1 MPLRLRRYFGLLL
14 ARFRLRKS
22 REKIISFTGAF
33 SNARN
38 VLVVMPFDR
47 RLLLQTVLVI
57 EHLRKTVREENLTFV
72 STEPNQELRR
82 MVPRGQFISVLASDL
97 GLLYL
102 PSKAVV
108 DRIRKR
114 SYDVAIDLNLDFLIP
129 SAYICRVSD
138 ARVRIGFAR
147 THADT
152 FFNFLIQPGP
162 ATTGSD
168 LYDRMTAC
176 LRMF

>member
-1 MPLRLRRYFGLLL
+1 MPVRLRRYLGLLL

-22 REKIISFTGAF
+22 REKVIAFNDAISK
-33 SNARN
+33 ARD

-57 EHLRKTVREENLTFV
+57 EFLRKAVREENLTFV
-72 STEPNQELRR
+72 SVEPNQELRR
-82 MVPRGQFISVLASDL
+82 MVPRGQFLTVLDSDL

-102 PSKAVV
+102 PSKALLEK
-108 DRIRKR
+108 IRKR

-147 THADT
+147 KHADP
-152 FFNFLIQPGP
+152 FFNFQIQPGP
-162 ATTGSD
+162 ATAGSGV
-168 LYDRMTAC
+168 YDRMTAC
-176 LRMF
+176 LQMF